1 MAASM
6 HSGAATVN
14 SYRFA
19 LAGNRRW
26 GQIDTSV
33 SGFTSNNLSQLT
45 GQSPGGPMEFADT
58 GDKRATITLAGRT
71 ATVEA
76 SGTWRET
83 PDVTSGANAIPLV
96 ATNVNGNTTTKTINI
111 TVSGGASRTLIYDL
125 DGELLNNG
133 AGKIYAYD
141 ATNQLVSITL
151 RSNVTAFG
159 CNGLGQRV
167 RGELIRSVIKPWK
180 VYGPDLNG
188 KYGGLQG
195 TGGLEAVILDADGT
209 TTGVINDQFGNGV
222 ATVTGTGSS
231 ASVTWNTTR
240 VGAYGPLPGIQAQT
254 LTDVTQV
261 AASTAWRSRRMDP
274 TGFYWLGARYYEPT
288 SGRFLSADPMGQ
300 AASPSLY
307 DYAGGDPVN
316 SFDPDG
322 RVNLELINPND
333 PAMTGDKYYN
343 PKGVYT
349 VSAHGSPT
357 VIQEWV
363 NMPGMPGGGWIQNMS
378 PSGLAGQMAANGYT
392 PGTPVILLSCQT
404 GLYGPYLGSGN
415 IAGQLSQ
422 QLSQQNQTPT
432 IVVAPQSFEWTNP
445 STGEQASGLLPYW
458 DSSSGNV
465 SQNATNWNVYYDGVR
480 VGTLSTD
487 MINSPLVT
495 DYINNT
501 VALWQLRQMDNK
513 LEGLEDEEAKL
524 DELDSEMS
532 GSAASK
538 SSNCGGCSN

>member
-96 ATNVNGNTTTKTINI
+96 ATDVNGNTTTKTINI